1 MGKCRFNDAMKNDF
15 PWALSVHGN
24 PHAVRCRCCNQ
35 ELNIS
40 KGTAVLSRHQETG
53 RHVSASA
60 AAQSQPTIRQ
70 QVAQQNDKETINRK
84 ALILHVLKIALDGS
98 SFRSSDAFSRN
109 RNLYSV
115 MFPDSA
121 YTNIAC
127 GYTKCGY
134 ILSHGIAPWVKMK
147 VIESLNG
154 KHYAIHLDETSYNKK
169 IRVEFWV
176 VYCDEEA
183 RVSKYLT
190 TKELAVDVDLNT
202 FMNSSAI
209 KSLDDYH
216 VANLSKYLDITESV
230 LEEYQLDK
238 SKFKFCM
245 TDNCNTIRGK
255 VEEVYV
261 HLV

>member
-70 QVAQQNDKETINRK
+70 QVAQQNDKETIKRK

-121 YTNIAC
+121 YTNIPFM
-127 GYTKCGY
+127 TQ
-134 ILSHGIAPWVKMK
+134 SRQ
-147 VIESLNG
+147 
-154 KHYAIHLDETSYNKK
+154 HLLL
-169 IRVEFWV
+169 I
-176 VYCDEEA
+176 
-183 RVSKYLT
+183 
-190 TKELAVDVDLNT
+190 
-202 FMNSSAI
+202 
-209 KSLDDYH
+209 
-216 VANLSKYLDITESV
+216 
-230 LEEYQLDK
+230 
-238 SKFKFCM
+238 
-245 TDNCNTIRGK
+245 
-255 VEEVYV
+255 
-261 HLV
+261 

>member
-70 QVAQQNDKETINRK
+70 QVAQQNDKETIKRK

-134 ILSHGIAPWVKMK
+134 ILSHGIATLFVSSGSVCIFELFTSKSLENHQSVRQLCEFNILVVPHNMQVESGFSEMK
-147 VIESLNG
+147 LAE
-154 KHYAIHLDETSYNKK
+154 
-169 IRVEFWV
+169 
-176 VYCDEEA
+176 
-183 RVSKYLT
+183 SKYLNHFFCWT
-190 TKELAVDVDLNT
+190 RMMLFGGFAH
-202 FMNSSAI
+202 SSP
-209 KSLDDYH
+209 
-216 VANLSKYLDITESV
+216 E
-230 LEEYQLDK
+230 
-238 SKFKFCM
+238 
-245 TDNCNTIRGK
+245 IR
-255 VEEVYV
+255 
-261 HLV
+261 

>member
-15 PWALSVHGN
+15 PWALRVHGN

-70 QVAQQNDKETINRK
+70 QVAQQNDKETIKRK

-176 VYCDEEA
+176 VYCDKEA
-183 RVSKYLT
+183 RVDEWGSCTAIKILIHFFFYSYSVFRFQFLIYC
-190 TKELAVDVDLNT
+190 EYMRGPLL
-202 FMNSSAI
+202 SSA
-209 KSLDDYH
+209 
-216 VANLSKYLDITESV
+216 YLVT
-230 LEEYQLDK
+230 L
-238 SKFKFCM
+238 
-245 TDNCNTIRGK
+245 G
-255 VEEVYV
+255 
-261 HLV
+261 

>member
-70 QVAQQNDKETINRK
+70 QVAQQNDKETIKRK
-84 ALILHVLKIALDGS
+84 ALILHVLKIAVDGS

-134 ILSHGIAPWVKMK
+134 ILSHVFIV
-147 VIESLNG
+147 
-154 KHYAIHLDETSYNKK
+154 HLDTCVQHIKPVYLLCKTTQGKDCFQGRET
-169 IRVEFWV
+169 I
-176 VYCDEEA
+176 
-183 RVSKYLT
+183 
-190 TKELAVDVDLNT
+190 
-202 FMNSSAI
+202 
-209 KSLDDYH
+209 H
-216 VANLSKYLDITESV
+216 
-230 LEEYQLDK
+230 
-238 SKFKFCM
+238 
-245 TDNCNTIRGK
+245 
-255 VEEVYV
+255 
-261 HLV
+261 